1 MEIVMNRRAEG
12 VIRHASKKI
21 DDACSGK
28 GDRHRVVYGT
38 AVWLGRM
45 VAGDVLT
52 EDEAEDAITTA
63 AASWVAES
71 SREAERTIRQ
81 GLQKGISLG
90 PMEDENPRPRQRAPR
105 RPLGTPPPPPR
116 EATLTER
123 WESLKPPA
131 PWAHTPSIQAL
142 LKVGDATTGD
152 LATRAYTPD
161 GKLTAIVPLPPTA
174 PGEPWPTPEWILLG
188 PGAAL
193 ALAPGFEGTVLLVEP
208 GLWLWALRDLAALY
222 APHTPPPLIGL
233 SDARL
238 LTGRLS
244 DDCRVLVLRS
254 GLDTP
259 ELLDAAADQLGRPID
274 FAELHALEPG
284 PLKRTA

>member
-1 MEIVMNRRAEG
+1 MNHRAEG

-21 DDACSGK
+21 GDACAGQ
-28 GDRHRVVYGT
+28 GDRHRTVYGT

-45 VAGDVLT
+45 VAGEVLT

-63 AASWVAES
+63 AVTWIAES

-81 GLQKGISLG
+81 GLQKGINLG
-90 PMEDENPRPRQRAPR
+90 PMEDEDSRPRSRRAPR

-116 EATLTER
+116 SATLTER
-123 WESLKPPA
+123 WEALTPPA
-131 PWAHTPSIQAL
+131 PWVHTPSIRTL
-142 LKVGDATTGD
+142 LRVPD
-152 LATRAYTPD
+152 LATGNLTVRAYTPD
-161 GKLTAIVPLPPTA
+161 GELVAIVPIPPTA
-174 PGEPWPTPEWILLG
+174 AGAPWPTPEWMLLG
-188 PGAAL
+188 PGAHR

-208 GLWLWALRDLAALY
+208 GLWLWALRDLTALY

-244 DDCRVLVLRS
+244 DDCRVLVLRA
-254 GLDTP
+254 GLGTP
-259 ELLDAAADQLGRPID
+259 ELLDAAADQMRRPVD
-274 FAELHALEPG
+274 FAELHALESG